1 MIKKSKQINKG
12 SVKNQKDKAEI
23 KKKAKTIK
31 MVEDLPVKPTV
42 SKVWECIVCGH
53 KVISEENP
61 TICVCSNNG
70 NYVINN
76 NYTVG
81 E

>member
-12 SVKNQKDKAEI
+12 TVKNQTNKAEI

-31 MVEDLPVKPTV
+31 MVEDLPVNKEV
-42 SKVWECIVCGH
+42 VWECIVCGH
-53 KVISEENP
+53 KKISNERP
-61 TICVCSNNG
+61 ITCPCSNG
-70 NYVINN
+70 NFAVNN
-76 NYTVG
+76 NYTVK